1 MAQRFL
7 LPCDCG
13 NLNEVSTTQAGATLI
28 CPCGRPNHVPSL
40 AGLRRLTPVSTE
52 KSAPRPGKPFWSKFA
67 IGLTI
72 GVVALLGVAILGGLI
87 FWNQHHYAAAQQAME
102 RRDFDQAESHLQQRI
117 TLGLG
122 GLQGELLGV
131 QTARRSGNTEAAAK
145 RLERCQK
152 RFGADPSVVLEQ
164 RLLAMQQGDL
174 QEASQLLASHA
185 AQPDSPEAVLVLEAY
200 IRGSLWQL
208 ANAYNQNDTFE
219 GSPAAKQIVE
229 TKRAI
234 EQWLRLRPQQADQV
248 LGLVWRFQTH
258 LFSHSPAAARVD
270 INRALEL
277 DPDHRYARIMLATY
291 LGHEYLDES
300 AAQWQQLHEAYPDDV
315 NITLNLAAVRR
326 RLGQL
331 DDAKTL
337 FDQVLASDPYNVPAL
352 IDRGRV
358 AMDMEDLAGAE
369 EWFRSACREDP
380 ASVEANLALS
390 RCLRATGKVEEA
402 DRLQKKVDELRDER
416 IREREAAL
424 SSTLP

>member
-1 MAQRFL
+1 
-7 LPCDCG
+7 
-13 NLNEVSTTQAGATLI
+13 
-28 CPCGRPNHVPSL
+28 
-40 AGLRRLTPVSTE
+40 
-52 KSAPRPGKPFWSKFA
+52 
-67 IGLTI
+67 
-72 GVVALLGVAILGGLI
+72 
-87 FWNQHHYAAAQQAME
+87 
-102 RRDFDQAESHLQQRI
+102 
-117 TLGLG
+117 
-122 GLQGELLGV
+122 
-131 QTARRSGNTEAAAK
+131 
-145 RLERCQK
+145 
-152 RFGADPSVVLEQ
+152 
-164 RLLAMQQGDL
+164 
-174 QEASQLLASHA
+174 
-185 AQPDSPEAVLVLEAY
+185 
-200 IRGSLWQL
+200 
-208 ANAYNQNDTFE
+208 
-219 GSPAAKQIVE
+219 
-229 TKRAI
+229 
-234 EQWLRLRPQQADQV
+234 
-248 LGLVWRFQTH
+248 
-258 LFSHSPAAARVD
+258 
-270 INRALEL
+270 
-277 DPDHRYARIMLATY
+277 MLATY

-337 FDQVLASDPYNVPAL
+337 FDQVLAADPYNVPAL